1 MIKILETLNEE
12 QRHDKIIQT
21 LYTIDNNKFKVT
33 DVMNFELRDHI
44 IFSFDLIVREL
55 TPNIFN
61 EFYGMVAGI
70 LFNNGYA
77 SKSRDIGLS
86 VKYFV
91 FDHESGLSIEGI
103 DVLPRESFNHLKY
116 DYPSVQDIIKR
127 QYSFVIPQ
135 ESIPTMNEDMM
146 TVIRSKKKKSM
157 VYYTL
162 MKKGKVG
169 NHEYELIDNP
179 QVRVS
184 TVGGPKQLFN
194 PTNIKPTIVTT
205 FKSIDGIPSSNEH
218 YPKEY
223 HVQIADG
230 LEEKFNKQDIGIFV
244 SEF

>member
-12 QRHDKIIQT
+12 QSHDKVIQT

-33 DVMNFELRDHI
+33 DVDVVDKEKYI
-44 IFSFDLIVREL
+44 VFSFHLIVREL

-61 EFYGMVAGI
+61 EFYTMVADI

-77 SKSRDIGLS
+77 SSSLDIGLS

-116 DYPSVQDIIKR
+116 DFPSVQDIIKR

-194 PTNIKPTIVTT
+194 PANIKPTIVTT

-230 LEEKFNKQDIGIFV
+230 LEEKFNKQDIEIFV